1 MKALCCPGQ
10 RRHDSHRFLL
20 FHRHTWSFPPASS
33 NRGSRWPTNT
43 ASRRLVSRAAE
54 RRKFCPLGVNIM
66 LLMSTPETLIFIA
79 AVVAARRDAVAAD
92 LIVDRERH
100 T

>member
-1 MKALCCPGQ
+1 
-10 RRHDSHRFLL
+10 
-20 FHRHTWSFPPASS
+20 
-33 NRGSRWPTNT
+33 
-43 ASRRLVSRAAE
+43 
-54 RRKFCPLGVNIM
+54 M

-100 T
+100 TPIRDQGRGAAGQAGAQGGR

>member
-1 MKALCCPGQ
+1 MVFPSGFIEPGQ
-10 RRHDSHRFLL
+10 
-20 FHRHTWSFPPASS
+20 
-33 NRGSRWPTNT
+33 RWPTNT

-100 T
+100 TPIRDQGRGAAGQAGAQGGR

>member
-1 MKALCCPGQ
+1 M
-10 RRHDSHRFLL
+10 
-20 FHRHTWSFPPASS
+20 
-33 NRGSRWPTNT
+33 
-43 ASRRLVSRAAE
+43 SRAAE

-79 AVVAARRDAVAAD
+79 AVVAAVAVTLVAAD

-100 T
+100 TPIRDQGRGAAGQAGAQGGR